1 MNSKK
6 REHEKAIF
14 EAFRRLYPDFA
25 GEPIQGE
32 AKQPADE
39 TEFPD
44 VICTTVSGK
53 RIGVELGQWFNEQ
66 ELRTAKG
73 MERIQNSILDAIG
86 PQGDNETENIY
97 VVFLKPKVK
106 ARINSEDKAAF
117 RTEMFQYIANVDKR
131 WGSEGFRCGPQ
142 GYEAKAE
149 DLNSCRHLAKYL
161 AAIRFFPRQ
170 SYVGW
175 PPNGYISKRTWS
187 AGQSWIIFPPRGGSY
202 SEDTMVQAL
211 LELIAQKQEHYG
223 SCGTGFDRLCLVVY
237 YNLAVLYNSSVETLN
252 LKFDDVVQVAK
263 EFVGDDL
270 KPFDDIFLFLAIND
284 GQVFKIV

>member
-14 EAFRRLYPDFA
+14 EAFFRVYPHFA

-39 TEFPD
+39 NEFPD

-53 RIGVELGQWFNEQ
+53 RIGVELAEWFNEQ
-66 ELRTAKG
+66 EMRTAKS
-73 MERIQNSILDAIG
+73 MERIQNSILEAIG
-86 PQGDNETENIY
+86 PQRNNETDNIY
-97 VVFLKPKVK
+97 VVWPRPKVK
-106 ARINSEDKAAF
+106 GRIMSEDKTAF
-117 RTEMFQYIANVDKR
+117 REEIFQCIADVDKS

-142 GYEAKAE
+142 GYEAQTE
-149 DLNSCRHLAKYL
+149 DLKRFPQLAKYL

-170 SYVGW
+170 WYFGW
-175 PPNGYISKRTWS
+175 PPNGYLAKRTWS
-187 AGQSWIIFPPRGGSY
+187 AGQNWIIFPARGGSY
-202 SEDTMVQAL
+202 SEDTMLQPL

-223 SCGTGFDRLCLVVY
+223 NFGIGFDRLCLVVY
-237 YNLAVLYNSSVETLN
+237 YNLAVLYNSPVEALN
-252 LKFDDVVQVAK
+252 FKVDDAVRVAK
-263 EFVGDDL
+263 QFIGDDS

-284 GQVFKIV
+284 GQVFRIV

>member
-6 REHEKAIF
+6 RDHEKAIF
-14 EAFRRLYPDFA
+14 EAFRGVCPDFA

-66 ELRTAKG
+66 ELRTAKS

-86 PQGDNETENIY
+86 SQGDNETDNIY
-97 VVFLKPKVK
+97 VVFLRPRVK
-106 ARINSEDKAAF
+106 ARIKSEDKTAF
-117 RTEMFQYIANVDKR
+117 RKEIFQCIAEADKR
-131 WGSEGFRCGPQ
+131 WGSEGFRYGPQ
-142 GYEAKAE
+142 GYEAQAE
-149 DLNSCRHLAKYL
+149 DLMGFPHLAKYL

-170 SYVGW
+170 WYFGW
-175 PPNGYISKRTWS
+175 PPNGYVSKRTWS
-187 AGQSWIIFPPRGGSY
+187 PGYNWIIFPARGGSY
-202 SEDTMVQAL
+202 SEDTMLHPL

-223 SCGTGFDRLCLVVY
+223 DCGTGFDRLCLVVY
-237 YNLAVLYNSSVETLN
+237 YNLAVLYNSPVEALN
-252 LKFDDVVQVAK
+252 FKFDDAVQVAK
-263 EFVGDDL
+263 QFIGDDP

-284 GQVFKIV
+284 GRVFRIV